1 MNNYLFKITV
11 IICLSVLLSACVSTP
26 QPQPRAFATAEAVI
40 KQAEKIGAGEYAPTE
55 LTHAKERLAQA
66 RAASEAS
73 GLSKSPNANFLIEQA
88 EINAEL
94 AIARSQLA
102 KTRDRVSQKRKDN
115 AKLLESLQQ
124 TYAGEFE

>member
-1 MNNYLFKITV
+1 MNNYLFKIIL
-11 IICLSVLLSACVSTP
+11 IIFLSVLLSACVSTP

-40 KQAEKIGAGEYAPTE
+40 EQAERIGAGEYAPTE
-55 LTHAKERLAQA
+55 LTHARERLAQA
-66 RAASEAS
+66 RDAVETS
-73 GLSKSPNANFLIEQA
+73 GRKSPNANFLIEQA

-115 AKLLESLQQ
+115 AKLLKSLQQ